1 MKVTFSLFMAIVLIA
16 GSVCAQNVGIG
27 TDAPISKLSID
38 SGLNIDQANVNG
50 FALESALTFGNNK
63 KVGIGSRR
71 TAGTNQ
77 AGLDFYTQGARRMV
91 IDSFG
96 NVGIAT
102 TTPGYRLH
110 VGGTTYI
117 GGNGYIMGYL
127 GLGTVTPDY
136 AFENYNGYNYMVY
149 GLGIGTVPTSTYKL
163 DVDGGPVRFR
173 SDARIDGILNPNN
186 ALTIGNNTTVQG
198 IVTVTGDLLV
208 NTNKGIVRSNNST
221 QVKVIRTNVTLS
233 ASIGAG
239 GAVDSGEFGYEAFAS
254 NPLVFVGNMISA
266 TATSW
271 ASLEF
276 VPFEVDTNSCRFR
289 VFNHGSSAVNVQVQ
303 YAVLIIGAE

>member
-27 TDAPISKLSID
+27 TTAPISKLSID

-50 FALESALTFGNNK
+50 LALESALTFGNNK

-77 AGLDFYTQGARRMV
+77 AGLDFYTQGFRRMS

-96 NVGIAT
+96 NVGIGT
-102 TTPGYRLH
+102 TTPDRRLH
-110 VGGTTYI
+110 VEGTIYSGSYI
-117 GGNGYIMGYL
+117 ISSYGIAAGIGNVLPSYDIHAGTGYF
-127 GLGTVTPDY
+127 TTRV
-136 AFENYNGYNYMVY
+136 
-149 GLGIGTVPTSTYKL
+149 GIGTFPTSTYAL

-173 SDARIDGILNPNN
+173 ADARIDGILNPNN

-208 NTNKGIVRSNNST
+208 NTNKGIVRSNSST
-221 QVKVIRTNVTLS
+221 QVKVVRTNVTLS
-233 ASIGAG
+233 ASISAG
-239 GAVDSGEFGYEAFAS
+239 GSVDSGEFGYEAFSS